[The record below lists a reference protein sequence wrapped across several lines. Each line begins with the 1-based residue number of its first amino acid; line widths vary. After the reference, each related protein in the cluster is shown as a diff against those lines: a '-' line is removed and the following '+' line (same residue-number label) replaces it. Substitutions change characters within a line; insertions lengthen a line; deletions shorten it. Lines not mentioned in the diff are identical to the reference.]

1 MSVIK
6 TILVVLYF
14 LIGFI
19 FYGSAIKLMTDHQS
33 KWKKTTL
40 LFVALLYI
48 PFWPILFAVGLGMSL
63 VDNK

>member
-19 FYGSAIKLMTDHQS
+19 FSGAAIKSMVDQS
-33 KWKKTTL
+33 KWKTTTL
-40 LFVALLYI
+40 LFVALLYVF
-48 PFWPILFAVGLGMSL
+48 FWPILFAVGLGMRL
-63 VDNK
+63 MDDK